1 MNITPFKTIN
11 LIEEDMIIN
20 KYSLNKFNNE
30 LHMLDADFIKR
41 DLLIAHLDFDK
52 FINSLLKGKKTAV
65 ISGLSA
71 SGEIH
76 LGSKIILNEML
87 FFQNYGS
94 DVYLVIGDIDALL
107 TRNKNYFD
115 INKYQQSFEAYLKTL
130 NYNPKKKFIIK
141 QSDNKQGIIIR
152 NKLMNRIKDEDFLR
166 IYGMIPDKNCKIS
179 LLTTAADIISI
190 LLKDYDYTLVPIGID
205 EAAHIILTKYCIS
218 LLDEYD
224 LNNFSVIFNR
234 IIPGFKGEKMSKSKP
249 ELSILLSEDP
259 VKAEKKYLAN
269 CETSENFKTC
279 PNFMIMKYVTAP
291 LSSLKSIVNNCSKEY
306 CEECLSK
313 GAAFLREYLQKSI

>member
-1 MNITPFKTIN
+1 MNITPLKTIN
-11 LIEEDMIIN
+11 LIEEDIIIN
-20 KYSLNKFNNE
+20 KYSLNKFNNNPY
-30 LHMLDADFIKR
+30 LLNADFINR
-41 DLLIAHLDFDK
+41 DLLIAHLGFDK
-52 FINSLLKGKKTAV
+52 FINSLLKGKQTAV

-87 FFQNYGS
+87 FFQNQGS
-94 DVYLVIGDIDALL
+94 DIYLVIGDIDALL
-107 TRNKNYFD
+107 TRNKNSFD
-115 INKYQQSFEAYLKTL
+115 VNKYQHCFETYLKTL
-130 NYNPKKKFIIK
+130 NYNPKKSFIIK

-166 IYGMIPDKNCKIS
+166 IYGMIPDKNYKIS

-190 LLKDYDYTLVPIGID
+190 LLKNYDSTLVPVGID
-205 EAAHIILTKYCIS
+205 EAAHIVLTKYCIS

-224 LNNFSVIFNR
+224 LNDFSAIFNR

-249 ELSILLSEDP
+249 ELSILLSENP
-259 VKAEKKYLAN
+259 IEAEKRYLAN
-269 CETSENFKTC
+269 CETSKNFKTC

-291 LSSLKSIVNNCSKEY
+291 LSSLKSIANNCSKEY

-313 GAAFLREYLQKSI
+313 GATFLRKYLQK